1 MSSSAGYAA
10 ASSQFSYGENTVNLN
25 DDTTLNRRVVAT
37 GYDVNVPLSNVVA
50 MERSGTRN
58 VNYFTERTVSGQN

>member
-1 MSSSAGYAA
+1 M
-10 ASSQFSYGENTVNLN
+10 NLN